1 MFEQPWA
8 FISNNRGVYRGSQ
21 SIRAFQV
28 YGLSNR
34 SITFQVDSFS
44 LDFFSPSLFFSLLL
58 SFFFFT
64 SGKKGSIVRLEA
76 TERSVSQR
84 ANGSKRFANVNRHK
98 LASVSSMHRDV
109 MKSLLR
115 VRDSAYTEWSN
126 YWRYTVGNYRFQN
139 TRNCVNNN
147 YGNTDDMLMDND
159 TLMIQYL
166 LTND

>member
-44 LDFFSPSLFFSLLL
+44 LDFFPLPFSFLFFF
-58 SFFFFT
+58 FFFFT

-147 YGNTDDMLMDND
+147 YSNTDDMLMDDD

>member
-1 MFEQPWA
+1 MFEQPRA

-34 SITFQVDSFS
+34 SISGSFS
-44 LDFFSPSLFFSLLL
+44 LDFFLL
-58 SFFFFT
+58 SFFILLFLLLFFFF
-64 SGKKGSIVRLEA
+64 SSEKKESIVRLEA

-84 ANGSKRFANVNRHK
+84 ANGSKWFANVNRHK

-115 VRDSAYTEWSN
+115 ARDSVHT
-126 YWRYTVGNYRFQN
+126 G
-139 TRNCVNNN
+139 
-147 YGNTDDMLMDND
+147 
-159 TLMIQYL
+159 
-166 LTND
+166 